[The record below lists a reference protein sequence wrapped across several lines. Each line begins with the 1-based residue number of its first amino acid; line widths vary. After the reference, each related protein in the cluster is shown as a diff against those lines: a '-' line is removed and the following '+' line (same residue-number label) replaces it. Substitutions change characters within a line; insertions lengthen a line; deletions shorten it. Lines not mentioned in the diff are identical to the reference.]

1 MKTPVAD
8 AAGTTAPSSAPGGA
22 TTTAATLLAVDAA
35 TRAAR
40 DDDAAAARAPTAT
53 TTAARSQAATAT
65 PTPREFDRAAVQR
78 WLPLLDSWLLPRG
91 AMYGVQHTWP
101 QLYRSDGKGRFF
113 AIVDG
118 DELLSFCATRVVSVH
133 GADATFGVCMLGSVA
148 TAPKRRGH
156 GLASAVLQHA
166 LAANAAAAAHTLL
179 WAEQD
184 RLYARAGFVPGPTET
199 CLVVA
204 RRPNPPT
211 AGVRL
216 LVVGDH
222 AAAHR
227 LHQRKPMR
235 VERDLPT
242 MSALLTTPGMTAL
255 GLERDGQLVAYACC
269 GKGADLQGHWHEF
282 GGDDADVAALLQ
294 AGMHHLGQTDAIVL
308 LPPWRA
314 GLRAVLGRSVVDEVA
329 VAGPMHRSPG
339 GAMPACWIDGL
350 DSV

>member
-1 MKTPVAD
+1 MKTPVA
-8 AAGTTAPSSAPGGA
+8 GGA
-22 TTTAATLLAVDAA
+22 VPAVTSIAS
-35 TRAAR
+35 
-40 DDDAAAARAPTAT
+40 DDATTPTLASARSHAAA
-53 TTAARSQAATAT
+53 AT
-65 PTPREFDRAAVQR
+65 PTPREVDRATVQR
-78 WLPLLDSWLLPRG
+78 WLPQLDGWLLPG
-91 AMYGVQHTWP
+91 SAMYGVQHTWP
-101 QLYRSDGKGRFF
+101 QLYRSDGEGRFF

-118 DELLSFCATRVVSVH
+118 DELLSFCATRVVTVH
-133 GADATFGVCMLGSVA
+133 GAGEPFAACLLGSVA
-148 TAPKRRGH
+148 TAQKRRGQ

-184 RLYARAGFVPGPTET
+184 GLYTRAGFVPGAAET

-211 AGVRL
+211 NGARL

-227 LHQRKPMR
+227 LHQQKSMR
-235 VERDLPT
+235 VDRDLPT

-255 GLERDGQLVAYACC
+255 GLERAGQLVAYACC

-282 GGDDADVAALLQ
+282 GGAEDDVAALLQ

-308 LPPWRA
+308 QPPWRT
-314 GLRAVLGRSVVDEVA
+314 GLKKALGRSVVGEVA
-329 VAGPMHRSPG
+329 VAGPMQRSVG
-339 GAMPACWIDGL
+339 EALPACWIDGL